1 MGASAWDFSI
11 YALIE
16 LLRAFVENL
25 LLKTV
30 PTLKKCVAFEKKF
43 KLIRKFAICIKFL
56 MPIKGVAGGAE
67 TIKYFDRNLK
77 PLAEKTK

>member
-1 MGASAWDFSI
+1 
-11 YALIE
+11 
-16 LLRAFVENL
+16 
-25 LLKTV
+25 
-30 PTLKKCVAFEKKF
+30 VAFEKKF